1 MSVSI
6 QNDLEFSFDLLFENN
21 YQIGNP
27 PSTPPPNNTGKHLK
41 SPPIKW
47 HNYNSETPPKFYL
60 NQKFDYKGAHNKKYG
75 Q

>member
-6 QNDLEFSFDLLFENN
+6 HNDLEFSFDLLFENN
-21 YQIGNP
+21 YQTENP
-27 PSTPPPNNTGKHLK
+27 PSAPPPNNTGRLIK

-60 NQKFDYKGAHNKKYG
+60 NQKFDYKRGSE
-75 Q
+75 